1 MQLLWVLKNK
11 KSLNTKV
18 ITYAKRNPINIERL
32 PEIDNWLEVF
42 VNFYTAFIFKT
53 LEFANNLSKRY

>member
-18 ITYAKRNPINIERL
+18 ITYAKRNPINIECL
-32 PEIDNWLEVF
+32 PEIDNWLEIF

-53 LEFANNLSKRY
+53 LEFANNPSKRY